1 MHRKLLRGHLSI
13 NSSKT
18 HIHREFAPAQIKEDI
33 KAVEKLVDLLEDVFT
48 NPWKRRSVHEFV
60 HW

>member
-18 HIHREFAPAQIKEDI
+18 HIHKEFAPAQIKEDI

-48 NPWKRRSVHEFV
+48 SLSTGR
-60 HW
+60 

>member
-1 MHRKLLRGHLSI
+1 MHRKLLRGHLLI

-18 HIHREFAPAQIKEDI
+18 YIHKEFAPSQIKEDI

-48 NPWKRRSVHEFV
+48 NPWKRHSVHEFV

>member
-1 MHRKLLRGHLSI
+1 MHRKLLRGHLLI

-18 HIHREFAPAQIKEDI
+18 YIHKEFAPSQIKEDI

-48 NPWKRRSVHEFV
+48 NPWKRRSVHKFV